1 MGFVVFVASDAG
13 EGLAFRLLVGLI
25 ILSPLGIVVNTC
37 RKPVKQLFL
46 TTSDGLVQA
55 LTDQET
61 VYCEEISAALNQAIA
76 KH

>member
-1 MGFVVFVASDAG
+1 MGIVVFNTSG

-61 VYCEEISAALNQAIA
+61 VYCEEIEAALNEAIA